1 MEAQV
6 NQQQS
11 GSQRETSLSQLEI
24 TRAHANLQ
32 VDQALASSQCAPS
45 A

>member
-6 NQQQS
+6 TQQQS

-32 VDQALASSQCAPS
+32 ADQALASSRCTQS
-45 A
+45 V